1 MFCYIKNNT
10 DHMCRLQDYKSVV
23 RETYSILSGANDG
36 LKNLQERFACLQP
49 PS

>member
-1 MFCYIKNNT
+1 
-10 DHMCRLQDYKSVV
+10 MCRLQDYKSVG

-36 LKNLQERFACLQP
+36 LKNLQESFAFFTT